1 MPCDCLSDVSVGN
14 GVRGHCQRHSNLS
27 PWVSAQEPPTAAMQL
42 ETSYLLKMQISVS
55 EKRCHFEKKL
65 KGLIVGESLRSSGS
79 GNPAP

>member
-1 MPCDCLSDVSVGN
+1 
-14 GVRGHCQRHSNLS
+14 
-27 PWVSAQEPPTAAMQL
+27 MQL

-65 KGLIVGESLRSSGS
+65 KGLSVGESLRSSGS